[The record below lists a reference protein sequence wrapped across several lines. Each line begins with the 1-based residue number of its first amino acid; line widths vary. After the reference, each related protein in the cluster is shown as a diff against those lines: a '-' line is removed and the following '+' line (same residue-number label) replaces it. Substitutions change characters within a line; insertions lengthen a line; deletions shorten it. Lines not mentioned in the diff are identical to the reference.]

1 MFFLEYSISALK
13 DQFYLAIKIKSKM
26 KKILFLSLILAVVS
40 CISSKKESKNN
51 EKPPL
56 LLRKVKWTTVYKNE
70 VTKDSNFFS
79 YDDHNRLKTLS
90 MFGIKV
96 DSLVYDLSG
105 QVISFRKLDV
115 SGITKSTVIYQLD
128 RITIKSKI
136 ETSKSFQSPGE
147 YNFTTTLYKD
157 KTGRIELEKE
167 SCYEYDKDG
176 DIYEK
181 ESCLTQKSKPK
192 DTVYANVYNL
202 IGDAIFLQI
211 ITGSGY
217 QYGNKKRITFNSLTT
232 HSIEPFDVSGY
243 STPLNKKYPKKEV
256 VDSGEGI
263 TTVEYEY
270 KKGTS
275 SALLDVKNLRL

>member
-1 MFFLEYSISALK
+1 
-13 DQFYLAIKIKSKM
+13 M
-26 KKILFLSLILAVVS
+26 KKILLLSLILAVVS
-40 CISSKKESKNN
+40 CISSKKEYKN
-51 EKPPL
+51 EKSRL

-70 VTKDSNFFS
+70 VTKDSNSFS

-90 MFGIKV
+90 MYGIKV
-96 DSLVYDLSG
+96 DSLVYDQSG

-128 RITIKSKI
+128 RITINSKI
-136 ETSKSFQSPGE
+136 ETSKTFQSPKQ
-147 YNFTTTLYKD
+147 NNLITTLYKD
-157 KTGRIELEKE
+157 KTGRIELEKG

-181 ESCLTQKSKPK
+181 ESCMTQKSKPK

-202 IGDAIFLQI
+202 IGDAIFWQI
-211 ITGSGY
+211 ITGNGY

-256 VDSGEGI
+256 VDFGEGI

-270 KKGTS
+270 KKGIQ
-275 SALLDVKNLRL
+275 